1 MDRHRCRALCIT
13 VRKGC
18 IAQLVEHWAFNL
30 MVAGSSPAIPIA
42 FVVSREKSNVRLPHE
57 VRSDWGMVPVS
68 STVSSKA
75 VLPVDWD
82 QKRRANDFGF

>member
-1 MDRHRCRALCIT
+1 
-13 VRKGC
+13 
-18 IAQLVEHWAFNL
+18 
-30 MVAGSSPAIPIA
+30 
-42 FVVSREKSNVRLPHE
+42 VSREKSNVRLPHE